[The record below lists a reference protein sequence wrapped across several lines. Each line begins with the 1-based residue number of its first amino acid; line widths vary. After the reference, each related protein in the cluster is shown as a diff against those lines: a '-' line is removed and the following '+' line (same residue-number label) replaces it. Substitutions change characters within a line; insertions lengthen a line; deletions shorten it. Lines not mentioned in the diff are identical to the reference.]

1 VLARRRARCHSGVVR
16 LWFVRPDGIR
26 PHDESELG
34 ALLERTDGFVWI
46 DMAADDPQARRV
58 LADVVHAHPL
68 VVSACRQRN
77 HVPTV
82 HGYADHVFVVLH
94 SPYAGSAGHVHL
106 LELDQLVGRRY
117 LVTVHGPINPV
128 VDPAEALR
136 ETAAVRDRIERGA
149 FRPTSP
155 AELSHAIGSAVV
167 RSQRALVSAVAEGL
181 PELEQAAMAGDFRR
195 PEELLERLFLVRHE
209 LITVRTMAAQS
220 HEIYARI
227 RSLDRVVPEAE
238 RAFASDLAEQ
248 FDRLRSLADGESHF
262 LFGVIDLYQTR
273 VTTKMTVAMER
284 LAVIAAVTLP
294 ITALA
299 SIYGMN
305 VIVND
310 STHVLQ
316 LVLVLAV
323 MAAISGLL
331 LRWTKKQGWW

>member
-1 VLARRRARCHSGVVR
+1 MD
-16 LWFVRPDGIR
+16 LWFVDPEGIR
-26 PHDESELG
+26 PHDASELTT
-34 ALLERTDGFVWI
+34 LLQRTDGFVWI
-46 DMAADDPQARRV
+46 DMLAQDE
-58 LADVVHAHPL
+58 LADGVLTDVVGAHPL
-68 VVSACRQRN
+68 VVADCRQRN

-82 HGYADHVFVVLH
+82 HGYPDHVFVVLH
-94 SPYAGSAGHVHL
+94 SPFAGSAGHVHL

-136 ETAAVRDRIERGA
+136 ETAAARNRIERGTFLPA
-149 FRPTSP
+149 SP
-155 AELSHAIGSAVV
+155 AELSHGIGSAIV
-167 RSQRALVSAVAEGL
+167 RSQRSMISAVAESL
-181 PELEQAAMAGDFRR
+181 PELEQQAMASDFRR
-195 PEELLERLFLVRHE
+195 PEELLERLVLIRHE

-227 RSLDRVVPEAE
+227 RGLDRVVPEAE
-238 RAFASDLAEQ
+238 RIYASDLAEQ
-248 FDRLRSLADGESHF
+248 FDRLRSMADGESHF

-284 LAVIAAVTLP
+284 LAVIAAITLP
-294 ITALA
+294 VTALA

-316 LVLVLAV
+316 LVLVLAL
-323 MAAISGLL
+323 MASISLLL

>member
-1 VLARRRARCHSGVVR
+1 MD
-16 LWFVRPDGIR
+16 LWFVHPDGIE
-26 PHDESELG
+26 PHDESRLAEL
-34 ALLERTDGFVWI
+34 LQRTDGFVWI
-46 DMAADDPQARRV
+46 DMLAQDEHADRV
-58 LADVVHAHPL
+58 LTEVLGAHPL
-68 VVSACRQRN
+68 VVADCRKRN

-82 HGYADHVFVVLH
+82 HGYADHVFVVVH
-94 SPYAGSAGHVHL
+94 SPFAGNAGHVHL

-128 VDPAEALR
+128 VDPAEAMR
-136 ETAAVRDRIERGA
+136 ETAAVRSRIERGT
-149 FRPTSP
+149 FRPASP
-155 AELSHAIGSAVV
+155 AELSHDIGSAII
-167 RSQRALVSAVAEGL
+167 RSQRSMISTVAESL
-181 PELEQAAMAGDFRR
+181 PELEQQAMAGDFRR
-195 PEELLERLFLVRHE
+195 PEELLERLFLTRHE

-238 RAFASDLAEQ
+238 RSYASDLAEQ

-284 LAVIAAVTLP
+284 LAVIAAITLP
-294 ITALA
+294 VTALA

-305 VIVND
+305 VIVYD
-310 STHVLQ
+310 STHVPQ
-316 LVLVLAV
+316 LLAVLVV
-323 MAAISGLL
+323 MVSISGLL

>member
-1 VLARRRARCHSGVVR
+1 MD
-16 LWFVRPDGIR
+16 LWFVDPRGIR
-26 PHDESELG
+26 PHDPSELPT
-34 ALLERTDGFVWI
+34 LLERADGFVWV
-46 DMAADDPQARRV
+46 DMVAEDAEAER
-58 LADVVHAHPL
+58 LLTDVVGAHPL
-68 VVSACRQRN
+68 VVSACAQRN
-77 HVPTV
+77 HVPTL

-94 SPYAGSAGHVHL
+94 SPYAGDAGHVHL

-136 ETAAVRDRIERGA
+136 ETVAVRSRVERGT

-155 AELSHAIGSAVV
+155 AELSHAIGSAIV
-167 RSQRALVSAVAEGL
+167 RSQRAMVSTVAESL
-181 PELEQAAMAGDFRR
+181 PDLEKQAMASDFRH
-195 PEELLERLFLVRHE
+195 PEELLERLFLIRHE

-227 RSLDRVVPEAE
+227 RGLDRVVPEPE
-238 RAFASDLAEQ
+238 RLYAGDLAEQ

-284 LAVIAAVTLP
+284 LAVIAAITLP
-294 ITALA
+294 VTALA

-305 VIVND
+305 VIVNE

-316 LVLVLAV
+316 LGLVLLV
-323 MAAISGLL
+323 MASISGLL

>member
-1 VLARRRARCHSGVVR
+1 MD
-16 LWFVRPDGIR
+16 LWFVDPDGIR
-26 PHDESELG
+26 PHDESELT
-34 ALLERTDGFVWI
+34 ALLQRTDGFVWI
-46 DMAADDPQARRV
+46 DLLAQDQQAERV
-58 LADVVHAHPL
+58 LTEVLGAHPL
-68 VVSACRQRN
+68 VVADCRQRN

-82 HGYADHVFVVLH
+82 HGYADHVFVVVH
-94 SPYAGSAGHVHL
+94 SPFAGNAGHVHL

-136 ETAAVRDRIERGA
+136 ETTAVRNRIERGT
-149 FRPTSP
+149 FRPASP
-155 AELSHAIGSAVV
+155 AQLSHAIGSAIV
-167 RSQRALVSAVAEGL
+167 RSQRSMISKVAESL
-181 PELEQAAMAGDFRR
+181 PELEQQAMAGDFRR
-195 PEELLERLFLVRHE
+195 PEDLLEQLFLTRHE

-238 RAFASDLAEQ
+238 RDYASDLAEQ

-284 LAVIAAVTLP
+284 LAVIAAITLP
-294 ITALA
+294 VTALA

-310 STHVLQ
+310 STHATQ
-316 LVLVLAV
+316 LVLVLV
-323 MAAISGLL
+323 LMAGISGLL

>member
-1 VLARRRARCHSGVVR
+1 MD
-16 LWFVRPDGIR
+16 LWFVDPDGIR
-26 PHDESELG
+26 PHDESELA
-34 ALLERTDGFVWI
+34 ALLQRTDGFVWI
-46 DMAADDPQARRV
+46 DMLAQDEHAERV
-58 LADVVHAHPL
+58 LTEVLGAHPL
-68 VVSACRQRN
+68 VVADCRKRN

-82 HGYADHVFVVLH
+82 HGYADHVFVVVH
-94 SPYAGSAGHVHL
+94 SPFAGNAGHVHL

-136 ETAAVRDRIERGA
+136 ETAAVRHRIERGT

-155 AELSHAIGSAVV
+155 AQLSHGIGSAIV
-167 RSQRALVSAVAEGL
+167 RSQRSMISSVAESL
-181 PELEQAAMAGDFRR
+181 PELEQQAMAGDFRR
-195 PEELLERLFLVRHE
+195 PEELLERLFLTRHE

-227 RSLDRVVPEAE
+227 RGLEGVVPEAE
-238 RAFASDLAEQ
+238 RSYASDLAEQ

-284 LAVIAAVTLP
+284 LAVFAAITLP
-294 ITALA
+294 VTALA

-316 LVLVLAV
+316 LVLVLV
-323 MAAISGLL
+323 LMASISLVL
-331 LRWTKKQGWW
+331 LRWTKNQGWW

>member
-1 VLARRRARCHSGVVR
+1 MD
-16 LWFVRPDGIR
+16 LWFVDPDGIR
-26 PHDESELG
+26 PHDESELT
-34 ALLERTDGFVWI
+34 ALLQRTDGFVWI
-46 DMAADDPQARRV
+46 DLLAQDQQAERV
-58 LADVVHAHPL
+58 LTEVLGAHPL
-68 VVSACRQRN
+68 VVADCRQRN

-82 HGYADHVFVVLH
+82 HGYADHVFVVVH
-94 SPYAGSAGHVHL
+94 SPFAGNAGHVHL

-136 ETAAVRDRIERGA
+136 ETTAVRNRIERGT
-149 FRPTSP
+149 FRPASP
-155 AELSHAIGSAVV
+155 AQLSHAIGSAIV
-167 RSQRALVSAVAEGL
+167 RSQRSMISKVAESL
-181 PELEQAAMAGDFRR
+181 PELEQQAMAGDFRR
-195 PEELLERLFLVRHE
+195 PEDLLEQLFLTRHE

-227 RSLDRVVPEAE
+227 RSLDGVVPEAE
-238 RAFASDLAEQ
+238 RDYASDLAEQ

-284 LAVIAAVTLP
+284 LAVIAAITLP
-294 ITALA
+294 VTALA

-310 STHVLQ
+310 STHATQ
-316 LVLVLAV
+316 LVLVLV
-323 MAAISGLL
+323 LMAGISGLL

>member
-1 VLARRRARCHSGVVR
+1 MD
-16 LWFVRPDGIR
+16 LWFVHPDGIE
-26 PHDESELG
+26 PHDESRLTE
-34 ALLERTDGFVWI
+34 LLERTDGFVWI
-46 DMAADDPQARRV
+46 DMLAHDEHAQRV
-58 LADVVHAHPL
+58 LTEVLGAHPL
-68 VVSACRQRN
+68 VVADCRKRN

-82 HGYADHVFVVLH
+82 HGYPDHVFVVVH
-94 SPYAGSAGHVHL
+94 SPFAGNAGHVHL

-136 ETAAVRDRIERGA
+136 ETAAVRNRIERGT
-149 FRPTSP
+149 FRPASP
-155 AELSHAIGSAVV
+155 AELSHGIGSAIV
-167 RSQRALVSAVAEGL
+167 RSQRSMISSVAESL
-181 PELEQAAMAGDFRR
+181 PELEQQAMAGDFRR
-195 PEELLERLFLVRHE
+195 PEELLERLFLTRHE

-220 HEIYARI
+220 YEIYARI

-238 RAFASDLAEQ
+238 RTYASDLAEQ

-284 LAVIAAVTLP
+284 LAVIAAITLP
-294 ITALA
+294 VTALA

-305 VIVND
+305 VIVYD
-310 STHVLQ
+310 STHVPQ
-316 LVLVLAV
+316 LLAVLVV
-323 MAAISGLL
+323 MVSISGLL

>member
-1 VLARRRARCHSGVVR
+1 MD
-16 LWFVRPDGIR
+16 LWFVDPEGIR
-26 PHDESELG
+26 PHDASELTT
-34 ALLERTDGFVWI
+34 LLQRTDGFVWI
-46 DMAADDPQARRV
+46 DMLAQDE
-58 LADVVHAHPL
+58 LADGVLTDVVGAHPL
-68 VVSACRQRN
+68 VVADCRQRN

-82 HGYADHVFVVLH
+82 HGYPDHVFVVLH
-94 SPYAGSAGHVHL
+94 SPFAGSAGHVHL

-136 ETAAVRDRIERGA
+136 ETAAARNRIERGT
-149 FRPTSP
+149 FRPASP
-155 AELSHAIGSAVV
+155 AELSHGIGSAIV
-167 RSQRALVSAVAEGL
+167 RSQRSMISAVAESL
-181 PELEQAAMAGDFRR
+181 PELEQQAMASDFRR
-195 PEELLERLFLVRHE
+195 PEELLERLVLIRHE

-227 RSLDRVVPEAE
+227 RGLDRVVPEAE
-238 RAFASDLAEQ
+238 RIYASDLAEQ
-248 FDRLRSLADGESHF
+248 FDRLRSMADGESHF

-284 LAVIAAVTLP
+284 LAVIAAITLP
-294 ITALA
+294 VTALA

-310 STHVLQ
+310 STHVVQ
-316 LVLVLAV
+316 LVLVLAL
-323 MAAISGLL
+323 MASISLLL

>member
-1 VLARRRARCHSGVVR
+1 MD
-16 LWFVRPDGIR
+16 LWFVHPDGIE
-26 PHDESELG
+26 PHDESRLAEL
-34 ALLERTDGFVWI
+34 LRRTDGFVWI
-46 DMAADDPQARRV
+46 DMPAQDEHADRV
-58 LADVVHAHPL
+58 LTEVLGAHPL
-68 VVSACRQRN
+68 VVADCRKRN

-82 HGYADHVFVVLH
+82 HGYPDHVFVVVH
-94 SPYAGSAGHVHL
+94 SPFAGHAGHVHL

-136 ETAAVRDRIERGA
+136 ETAAVRHRIERGT
-149 FRPTSP
+149 FRPASP
-155 AELSHAIGSAVV
+155 AQLSHAIGSAII
-167 RSQRALVSAVAEGL
+167 RSQRSMISKVAESL
-181 PELEQAAMAGDFRR
+181 PELEQQAMAGDFRR
-195 PEELLERLFLVRHE
+195 PEELLERLFLTRHE

-227 RSLDRVVPEAE
+227 GSLDGVVPEAE
-238 RAFASDLAEQ
+238 RSYAGDLAEQ

-284 LAVIAAVTLP
+284 LAVIAAITLP
-294 ITALA
+294 VTALA

-316 LVLVLAV
+316 LVLVLV
-323 MAAISGLL
+323 LMASISLVL

>member
-1 VLARRRARCHSGVVR
+1 MD
-16 LWFVRPDGIR
+16 LWFVDPDGIR
-26 PHDESELG
+26 PHDESELT
-34 ALLERTDGFVWI
+34 ALLQRTDGFVWI
-46 DMAADDPQARRV
+46 DMLAQDQHAERV
-58 LADVVHAHPL
+58 LTEVLGAHPL
-68 VVSACRQRN
+68 VVADCRQRN

-82 HGYADHVFVVLH
+82 HGYADHVFVVVH
-94 SPYAGSAGHVHL
+94 SPFAGNAGHVHL

-136 ETAAVRDRIERGA
+136 ETTAVRNRIERGT
-149 FRPTSP
+149 FRPASP
-155 AELSHAIGSAVV
+155 AQLSHAIGSAIV
-167 RSQRALVSAVAEGL
+167 RSQRSMISKVAESL
-181 PELEQAAMAGDFRR
+181 PELEQQAMAGDFRR
-195 PEELLERLFLVRHE
+195 PEELLEQLFLTRHE

-238 RAFASDLAEQ
+238 RDYASDLAEQ

-284 LAVIAAVTLP
+284 LAVIAAITLP

-310 STHVLQ
+310 STHATQ
-316 LVLVLAV
+316 LVLVLV
-323 MAAISGLL
+323 LMAGISGLL

>member
-1 VLARRRARCHSGVVR
+1 MD

-26 PHDESELG
+26 PFDESQLSTH
-34 ALLERTDGFVWI
+34 LERSDGFVWV
-46 DMAADDPQARRV
+46 DAHATDERV
-58 LADVVHAHPL
+58 ERLLTEVVGAHPL
-68 VVSACRQRN
+68 VVAACRQRN
-77 HVPTV
+77 HVPTL

-94 SPYAGSAGHVHL
+94 SPFAGDAGHIHL

-128 VDPAEALR
+128 VDPAQSLR
-136 ETAAVRDRIERGA
+136 ETVAVRGRIERGS

-167 RSQRALVSAVAEGL
+167 RSQRDVVSNVAESL
-181 PELEQAAMAGDFRR
+181 PALEQLAMASDFRR
-195 PEELLERLFLVRHE
+195 PEELLERLFLIRHE
-209 LITVRTMAAQS
+209 LITVRTMSAQS

-227 RSLDRVVPEAE
+227 RGLDRVVPQEE
-238 RAFASDLAEQ
+238 RTYAGDLAEQ

-284 LAVIAAVTLP
+284 LAVIAAITLP
-294 ITALA
+294 VTALA

-310 STHVLQ
+310 STHMTQ
-316 LVLVLAV
+316 LVVVLLV
-323 MAAISGLL
+323 MASMSGVL
-331 LRWTKKQGWW
+331 LRWTKNQGWW